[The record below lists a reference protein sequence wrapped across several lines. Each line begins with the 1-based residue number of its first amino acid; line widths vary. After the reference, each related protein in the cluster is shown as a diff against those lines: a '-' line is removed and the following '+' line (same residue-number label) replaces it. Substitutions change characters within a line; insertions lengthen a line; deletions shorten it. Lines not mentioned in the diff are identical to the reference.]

1 MAQKK
6 QIEKL
11 FPLLKNHEMLALDT
25 SVFIY
30 HFKADPKYVGL
41 TRRIFSSIEKGKN
54 QAISTVISLS
64 EILVKPLEE
73 ENFNAAEDYK
83 IMLERFP
90 NFTLIPIDSKIAFAS
105 AALRA
110 KYKIKTP
117 DALQIAGAIQ
127 KNATLFIT
135 NDKQLKKIEEIKVVL
150 LSDLLD

>member
-6 QIEKL
+6 KIERL
-11 FPLLKNHEMLALDT
+11 SSLLKDHALLALDT
-25 SVFIY
+25 SIFIY
-30 HFKADPKYVGL
+30 HFKADPKYIAL

-54 QAISTVISLS
+54 QAVSTVISLS

-90 NFTLIPIDSKIAFAS
+90 NFALVPIDSKMAFSS

-127 KNATLFIT
+127 KSATLFIT
-135 NDKQLKKIEEIKVVL
+135 NDKQLKKIEEIKVIL
-150 LSDLLD
+150 LNDLME